1 MKKKLLIV
9 VLLGILFLLPVALYA
24 LKNVP
29 ADTRS
34 KASNPNI
41 LPQNI
46 TITNLNSEGFTVN
59 WLTTNPTV
67 GKIYYAKKT
76 DFDRIKI
83 PNLMTAESFDTDLP
97 PMKGFLP
104 NTHSVTLTGLS
115 PLTEYAVFIC
125 NWDSCS
131 NNQLYGMGIA
141 TATGSAVRQ
150 GIGIPMKVKTLAP
163 INPPEESKPIFGTLK
178 FTNNKKGP
186 TSLLIMATLK
196 KGASVSAPLSVSIL
210 PTAVQTEIPFSI
222 ELANAKLADL
232 TGNFPI
238 EETDLIT
245 VKAFWVEDA
254 KVKTKQFVYPV
265 SQSFPIKDI
274 LAL

>member
-1 MKKKLLIV
+1 MKKKLLVV

-24 LKNVP
+24 LKN
-29 ADTRS
+29 ATGDTRS

-41 LPQNI
+41 PPQNI
-46 TITNLNSEGFTVN
+46 TITNLNAEGFTVN

-83 PNLMTAESFDTDLP
+83 PNLMAVESFDTDQSP
-97 PMKGFLP
+97 PKGFLP

-125 NWDSCS
+125 NSNSCN

-150 GIGIPMKVKTLAP
+150 GIGIPMKVKTLTP

-178 FTNNKKGP
+178 FTNKKIP
-186 TSLLIMATLK
+186 TSILIFATLK

>member
-46 TITNLNSEGFTVN
+46 TITNLNAEGFTVN
-59 WLTTNPTV
+59 WLTDKPTT
-67 GKIYYAKKT
+67 GKVYFAKKA
-76 DFDRIKI
+76 DFDRIKTTNI
-83 PNLMTAESFDTDLP
+83 IAVESFDTDQSP
-97 PMKGFLP
+97 PEGFLP
-104 NTHSVTLTGLS
+104 NTHSVTLADLTPS
-115 PLTEYAVFIC
+115 TEYAVFIC
-125 NWDSCS
+125 NADSCN

-150 GIGIPMKVKTLAP
+150 GLGIPMKVKTLAP
-163 INPPEESKPIFGTLK
+163 INPPEEPKPIFGSLK
-178 FTNNKKGP
+178 FANNKIP
-186 TSLLIMATLK
+186 ASLLLMVTLK
-196 KGASVSAPLSVSIL
+196 KGATVSAPLSVSIL
-210 PTAVQTEIPFSI
+210 PTAGQTEIPFSI
-222 ELANAKLADL
+222 ELTNTKLADL

-238 EETDLIT
+238 EDADLVRIKAYWVTDG
-245 VKAFWVEDA
+245 
-254 KVKTKQFVYPV
+254 KVKTKEFIYPV
-265 SQSFPIKDI
+265 SQSFPISDI